1 VCREQEFNRL
11 KKSYKDLKE
20 NKLNVDTSNEQRIEQ
35 YNSEIRENKSE
46 NEKLSN
52 RIKDLEDEIEET
64 VEHYSKARYTFKSSS
79 L

>member
-1 VCREQEFNRL
+1 M
-11 KKSYKDLKE
+11 
-20 NKLNVDTSNEQRIEQ
+20 Q

-64 VEHYSKARYTFKSSS
+64 VEHYSKPN
-79 L
+79 

>member
-1 VCREQEFNRL
+1 MSREQEFNRL

-64 VEHYSKARYTFKSSS
+64 VEHYSKAS
-79 L
+79 LYV